1 MYAYGSEEKIK
12 ELTQVRE
19 TDSLD
24 DVAKRLE
31 EALGIAERNFI
42 VYPLDSFEENAE
54 RIRSKLDAYDRI
66 IGVYKKLISD
76 YKLNVPDDVK
86 GMLGFDDK
94 GSISP
99 EQLYVKIRALGV
111 CLNI

>member
-1 MYAYGSEEKIK
+1 MYAYGSEERIRK
-12 ELTQVRE
+12 LTEVE
-19 TDSLD
+19 DTDSSEEI
-24 DVAKRLE
+24 AKRLE
-31 EALGIAERNFI
+31 EALDIAERNFI

-54 RIRSKLDAYDRI
+54 RIRSKLDAYDRV

-86 GMLGFDDK
+86 VMLGFDDK